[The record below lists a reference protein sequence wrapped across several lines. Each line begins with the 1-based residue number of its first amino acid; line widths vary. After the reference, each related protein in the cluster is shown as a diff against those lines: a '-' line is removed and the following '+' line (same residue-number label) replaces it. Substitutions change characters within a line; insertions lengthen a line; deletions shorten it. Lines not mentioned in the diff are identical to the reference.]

1 MTSKSRQIQELL
13 SVLAQA
19 IDISPHS
26 LSAQAV
32 GNALYGLQ
40 GMSSEVPSVRMLL
53 RVLAKKINAM
63 PSPKPSASNKPSTT
77 TTPTPTNNNHNK
89 NTTNNNH
96 NNHTDNNNVPST
108 SPSASPSP
116 SLEGVS
122 EGEYMLTGQHIG
134 NALWGLRNCTSDH
147 PEVGNR

>member
-1 MTSKSRQIQELL
+1 MTSKSKQIQELL
-13 SVLAQA
+13 SVLAHA

-40 GMSSEVPSVRMLL
+40 GMSSEVPAVRMLL

-63 PSPKPSASNKPSTT
+63 PCPVLVDPNKPP
-77 TTPTPTNNNHNK
+77 TPTPT
-89 NTTNNNH
+89 
-96 NNHTDNNNVPST
+96 PSST
-108 SPSASPSP
+108 SKNSKDNKHRNHHNVNSHSPDS
-116 SLEGVS
+116 VS
-122 EGEYMLTGQHIG
+122 EEYMLTGQHIG

-147 PEVGNR
+147 PEVSHKLS